1 MKPMPHQRSVT
12 ASMDNMENKHKVTVS
27 KRVRK
32 PSVHRRN
39 LRIATLEGVPSTI
52 FQVLLQGQ
60 FLTGFLLYLGAS
72 SSQIG
77 FVLAL
82 TTLVNVAQI
91 GVAFLIQK
99 LPSRKWA
106 MVTFIG
112 LHRILWGSTG
122 LIPFIF
128 PKEYWVIAFIAL
140 YTTAFI
146 ANTAG
151 GVLWSSVISDLVP
164 ARVRGRYFGIRNT
177 VLNALGSLVMYGGGI
192 ILDRYPGG
200 HGFLIL
206 YIVVWIFSISNVVVF
221 FFYPDVPFE
230 KSEEHKFLPMFKK
243 PLKDTL
249 FMKSTLFL
257 AAWLLLQNLT
267 VPLYSYVM
275 LQLLHINYETLS
287 LLNVSQTVFMMA
299 SFYVWGNLNAK
310 YSNKRLL
317 FFTLPI
323 IALSSLMW
331 GLLSVMPML
340 VVLFAAHI
348 VFGVGVGGFNQ
359 LAFNFIIGD
368 TPKKERPMY
377 MATYAALTGLS
388 SFFGPLIGGQL
399 YEKISHWPQ
408 WTQVYGMQLVVG
420 TLMIALAFLL
430 GRRILKDE

>member
-1 MKPMPHQRSVT
+1 MNPMPHQRSVN
-12 ASMDNMENKHKVTVS
+12 ASMNLIGNKHTVTRP
-27 KRVRK
+27 KRIRK
-32 PSVHRRN
+32 PSLHRNN
-39 LRIATLEGVPSTI
+39 LRIATFEGIPSTI

-60 FLTGFLLYLGAS
+60 FLTGFLLYLGAT

-112 LHRILWGSTG
+112 LHRILWSSTG

-128 PKEYWVIAFIAL
+128 PKEYWVIAFIGL

-151 GVLWSSVISDLVP
+151 GMLWTSVISDLVP
-164 ARVRGRYFGIRNT
+164 SRVRGRYFGIRNT
-177 VLNALGSLVMYGGGI
+177 FLNALGSLVMYGGGV

-206 YIVVWIFSISNVVVF
+206 YIVIWIFAISNVVVF
-221 FFYPDVPFE
+221 CFYPDIHFE
-230 KSEEHKFLPMFKK
+230 KSDESKFLPMFKK

-275 LQLLHINYETLS
+275 LQLLHINYQTLS
-287 LLNVSQTVFMMA
+287 LLNVSQTLFMMA

-323 IALSSLMW
+323 IAASSLMW

-340 VVLFAAHI
+340 LVLFAAHI

-377 MATYAALTGLS
+377 MATYAALTGLA

-399 YEKISHWPQ
+399 YEKIEHWPQ

-420 TLMIALAFLL
+420 TLMILLAFLL

>member
-1 MKPMPHQRSVT
+1 MNIMRNRLPGTRP
-12 ASMDNMENKHKVTVS
+12 
-27 KRVRK
+27 KRIRK
-32 PSVHRRN
+32 ASVHRNN
-39 LRIATLEGVPSTI
+39 LRIATIEGIPSTV

-82 TTLVNVAQI
+82 TTLVNIAQI

-106 MVTFIG
+106 MVIFTG
-112 LHRILWGSTG
+112 LHRLLWGSTG
-122 LIPFIF
+122 LVPFLF
-128 PKEYWVIAFIAL
+128 PKEHWVTAFIIL

-146 ANTAG
+146 SSTAG
-151 GVLWSSVISDLVP
+151 GMLWNSVISDLVP

-177 VLNALGSLVMYGGGI
+177 FLNALGSLVMYGGGVM
-192 ILDRYPGG
+192 LDRYPGA
-200 HGFLIL
+200 HGFLII
-206 YIVVWIFSISNVVVF
+206 YIVVWVCAIANIIVF
-221 FFYPDVPFE
+221 CFYPDVPFE
-230 KSEEHKFLPMFKK
+230 KSEEKSFLPMFRK
-243 PLKDTL
+243 PLHDKL

-275 LQLLHINYETLS
+275 LQLLNINYETLS

-299 SFYVWGNLNAK
+299 SFYVWGNLNAR

-317 FFTLPI
+317 LWTLPI

-331 GLLSVMPML
+331 GMLSVLPML
-340 VVLFAAHI
+340 PVLFAAHI
-348 VFGVGVGGFNQ
+348 IFGMGVGGFNQ

-377 MATYAALTGLS
+377 MAMYAALTGLAA
-388 SFFGPLIGGQL
+388 FFGPLLGGRI
-399 YEKISHWPQ
+399 YEWIVDWPE
-408 WTQVYGMQLVVG
+408 WTQIYGMQIVVG
-420 TLMIALAFLL
+420 VLMIVLAVLL
-430 GRRILKDE
+430 GRRILRDE

>member
-1 MKPMPHQRSVT
+1 MNIMRSRPLN
-12 ASMDNMENKHKVTVS
+12 SRPKWG
-27 KRVRK
+27 RK
-32 PSVHRRN
+32 PSRHRKN
-39 LRIATLEGVPSTI
+39 LSIATWEGVPATV

-82 TTLVNVAQI
+82 TTLVNIAQI

-106 MVTFIG
+106 MVGFVT
-112 LHRILWGSTG
+112 LHRILWTSTG

-128 PKEYWVIAFIAL
+128 PREFWVIAFIGL

-151 GVLWSSVISDLVP
+151 AVLWSSVISDLVP
-164 ARVRGRYFGIRNT
+164 PRVRGRYFGIRNT
-177 VLNALGSLVMYGGGI
+177 LLNGLGSIVMYAGGI
-192 ILDRYPGG
+192 VLDYYHGG
-200 HGFLIL
+200 QGFFIL
-206 YIVVWIFSISNVVVF
+206 YIVVWIFAAANIVVLL
-221 FFYPDVPFE
+221 FYPDVHFE
-230 KSEEHKFLPMFKK
+230 KSEENRFWPMFKK
-243 PLKDTL
+243 PLHDKL

-275 LQLLHINYETLS
+275 LQLLDINYETLS

-299 SFYVWGNLNAK
+299 SFYVWGNLNSK

-317 FFTLPI
+317 LWTLPI
-323 IALSSLMW
+323 IAASSLVW
-331 GLLSVMPML
+331 GLLSVLPML
-340 VVLFAAHI
+340 LVLFTAHI
-348 VFGVGVGGFNQ
+348 IFGVGVGGFNQ

-377 MATYAALTGLS
+377 MAMFAALTGLS
-388 SFFGPLIGGQL
+388 SFFGPLIGGQI
-399 YEKISHWPQ
+399 YGWIEDWPQ
-408 WTQVYGMQLVVG
+408 WTQVYGMQLIVG
-420 TLMIALAFLL
+420 ILMLALAFLL
-430 GRRILKDE
+430 GRRVLKDE

>member
-1 MKPMPHQRSVT
+1 MNIMRSRPLR
-12 ASMDNMENKHKVTVS
+12 NRS
-27 KRVRK
+27 KDLRK
-32 PSVHRRN
+32 ASVHRKN
-39 LRIATLEGVPSTI
+39 LQIATFEGIPSTI

-91 GVAFLIQK
+91 GVAFLIQR

-106 MVTFIG
+106 LVTFIG
-112 LHRILWGSTG
+112 LHRLLWGSTG
-122 LIPFIF
+122 LVPFIF
-128 PKEYWVIAFIAL
+128 PQEHWVTAFIVL
-140 YTTAFI
+140 YTIAFI

-151 GVLWSSVISDLVP
+151 GVLWNSIISDLVP

-177 VLNALGSLVMYGGGI
+177 FLNALGSLVMYGGGI

-206 YIVVWIFSISNVVVF
+206 YIVVWIFSISNIVVF

-230 KSEEHKFLPMFKK
+230 KSEEKDFLPMLRK
-243 PLKDTL
+243 PLQDKM

-257 AAWLLLQNLT
+257 SAWLLLQNLT

-275 LQLLHINYETLS
+275 LQLLNINYEKLS
-287 LLNVSQTVFMMA
+287 LLNVAQTVFMMA
-299 SFYVWGNLNAK
+299 SFYVWGNLNARH
-310 YSNKRLL
+310 SNKKLL
-317 FFTLPI
+317 LWTLPI
-323 IALSSLMW
+323 IAVSSLIW
-331 GLLSVMPML
+331 GLLSVLPML
-340 VVLFAAHI
+340 PVLFAAHI

-368 TPKKERPMY
+368 TPKRERPMY
-377 MATYAALTGLS
+377 MAMYAALTGLAA
-388 SFFGPLIGGQL
+388 FFGPLLGGRI
-399 YEKISHWPQ
+399 YEWIKEWPQ
-408 WTQVYGMQLVVG
+408 WMQIYGMQLVVG
-420 TLMIALAFLL
+420 VLMILLALLL
-430 GRRILKDE
+430 GRRILRDE

>member
-1 MKPMPHQRSVT
+1 MNIMRNGAAGT
-12 ASMDNMENKHKVTVS
+12 GF
-27 KRVRK
+27 KRTRK
-32 PSVHRRN
+32 SSVHRKN
-39 LRIATLEGVPSTI
+39 LQIATFEGIPSTI

-112 LHRILWGSTG
+112 LHRLLWGSTG
-122 LIPFIF
+122 LVPFIF
-128 PKEYWVIAFIAL
+128 PKEHWVTAFIVL
-140 YTTAFI
+140 YTIAFI

-151 GVLWSSVISDLVP
+151 GVLWNSVISDLVP

-177 VLNALGSLVMYGGGI
+177 LLNALGSLVMYGGGI
-192 ILDRYPGG
+192 VLDRFPGG
-200 HGFLIL
+200 QGFLIL
-206 YIVVWIFSISNVVVF
+206 YIVVWIFSVSNIIVF

-230 KSEEHKFLPMFKK
+230 KSEEKDFLPMFRK
-243 PLKDTL
+243 PLQDRL

-299 SFYVWGNLNAK
+299 SFYVWGNLNAR

-317 FFTLPI
+317 LWTLPI
-323 IALSSLMW
+323 IALSSLIW
-331 GLLSVMPML
+331 GLLSVLPML
-340 VVLFAAHI
+340 PVLFAAHI
-348 VFGVGVGGFNQ
+348 IFGMGVGGFNQ

-377 MATYAALTGLS
+377 MAMYAALTGLAA
-388 SFFGPLIGGQL
+388 FFGPVIGGKI
-399 YEKISHWPQ
+399 YEWIVNWPH
-408 WTQVYGMQLVVG
+408 WTQVYGMQLIVG
-420 TLMIALAFLL
+420 MLMITLALLL
-430 GRRILKDE
+430 GRRILKD

>member
-1 MKPMPHQRSVT
+1 MNFIRNKQVITRPKRIRKTSLQR
-12 ASMDNMENKHKVTVS
+12 N
-27 KRVRK
+27 
-32 PSVHRRN
+32 N
-39 LRIATLEGVPSTI
+39 LRIATFEGIPSTV

-60 FLTGFLLYLGAS
+60 FLTGFLLYLGAT

-106 MVTFIG
+106 MVIFIG

-128 PKEYWVIAFIAL
+128 PKEYWVIAFIGL

-151 GVLWSSVISDLVP
+151 GMLWTSVIGDLVP

-177 VLNALGSLVMYGGGI
+177 LLNALGSLVMYGGGV
-192 ILDRYPGG
+192 ILDHYPGG

-206 YIVVWIFSISNVVVF
+206 YIVIWISGITNVVVF
-221 FFYPDVPFE
+221 CFYPDIHFE
-230 KSEEHKFLPMFKK
+230 KSDESKFLPMFKK
-243 PLKDTL
+243 PLNDTL

-275 LQLLHINYETLS
+275 LQLLHINYQTLS
-287 LLNVSQTVFMMA
+287 LLNVSQTLFMMA

-323 IALSSLMW
+323 IAASSLMW
-331 GLLSVMPML
+331 GLLSVLPML
-340 VVLFAAHI
+340 VVLFAVHI

-399 YEKISHWPQ
+399 YEKIEHWPQ

-420 TLMIALAFLL
+420 TLMILLAFLL

>member
-1 MKPMPHQRSVT
+1 MNIMRRRPSTSRPKLSRK
-12 ASMDNMENKHKVTVS
+12 ASIH
-27 KRVRK
+27 RK
-32 PSVHRRN
+32 N
-39 LRIATLEGVPSTI
+39 LRIATFEGIPATI

-60 FLTGFLLYLGAS
+60 FLTGFLLYLGAT

-82 TTLVNVAQI
+82 TTLVNIAQI

-112 LHRILWGSTG
+112 LQRVLWGSTG
-122 LIPFIF
+122 LVPFIF
-128 PKEYWVIAFIAL
+128 PHQYWVIAFIGL

-146 ANTAG
+146 VNTVS

-177 VLNALGSLVMYGGGI
+177 LLNALGSLVLYAGGV

-206 YIVVWIFSISNVVVF
+206 YIVVWIFSLTNVVIF

-230 KSEEHKFLPMFKK
+230 KSEEIKFLPMFKK
-243 PLKDTL
+243 PLHDKL
-249 FMKSTLFL
+249 FMKSTVFL
-257 AAWLLLQNLT
+257 AAWLLLQNVT

-287 LLNVSQTVFMMA
+287 LLNVAQTLFMMA

-317 FFTLPI
+317 FWTLPI
-323 IALSSLMW
+323 IALSSLLW
-331 GLLSVMPML
+331 GLLSVLPML
-340 VVLFAAHI
+340 LVLFAAHI

-359 LAFNFIIGD
+359 LAFNFLIGD

-377 MATYAALTGLS
+377 MAMYAALTGLS
-388 SFFGPLIGGQL
+388 SFFGPVIGGRV
-399 YEKISHWPQ
+399 YELIKHWPH
-408 WTQVYGMQLVVG
+408 WTQVYGMQLIIG
-420 TLMIALAFLL
+420 TLMIVLVLL
-430 GRRILKDE
+430 QGRRILRDE

>member
-1 MKPMPHQRSVT
+1 MNPMPHQRSVT
-12 ASMDNMENKHKVTVS
+12 TSMNIIGNKDTVTRP
-27 KRVRK
+27 KRIRK
-32 PSVHRRN
+32 TSVHRNN
-39 LRIATLEGVPSTI
+39 LQIATLEGIPSTV

-72 SSQIG
+72 SGQIG

-112 LHRILWGSTG
+112 LHRILWSSTG

-128 PKEYWVIAFIAL
+128 PKEYWVIAFIGL

-146 ANTAG
+146 VNTAG
-151 GVLWSSVISDLVP
+151 GMLWSLVISDLVP
-164 ARVRGRYFGIRNT
+164 PRVRGRYFGIRNT
-177 VLNALGSLVMYGGGI
+177 FLNALGSLVMFGGGV

-206 YIVVWIFSISNVVVF
+206 YIVVWIFAIANIVVF
-221 FFYPDVPFE
+221 CFYPDVPFE
-230 KSEEHKFLPMFKK
+230 KSEESKFLPMLRK
-243 PLKDTL
+243 PLHDTL

-275 LQLLHINYETLS
+275 LHLLHINYQTLS

-323 IALSSLMW
+323 IAVSSLMW
-331 GLLSVMPML
+331 GLLSVLPML
-340 VVLFAAHI
+340 LVLFAAHI

-399 YEKISHWPQ
+399 YEKIEHWPQ
-408 WTQVYGMQLVVG
+408 WTQVYGMQIVVG
-420 TLMIALAFLL
+420 LLMILLAFLL
-430 GRRILKDE
+430 GRRILRDE

>member
-1 MKPMPHQRSVT
+1 MPHLRSVT
-12 ASMDNMENKHKVTVS
+12 ASMDNMENKHQVTVS
-27 KRVRK
+27 KRTRK

-200 HGFLIL
+200 HGFLVL
-206 YIVVWIFSISNVVVF
+206 YIVVWIFSLSNVVVF
-221 FFYPDVPFE
+221 FFIRMCLSRNR
-230 KSEEHKFLPMFKK
+230 KSISFCLCLRNR
-243 PLKDTL
+243 LKIHYL
-249 FMKSTLFL
+249 
-257 AAWLLLQNLT
+257 
-267 VPLYSYVM
+267 
-275 LQLLHINYETLS
+275 
-287 LLNVSQTVFMMA
+287 
-299 SFYVWGNLNAK
+299 
-310 YSNKRLL
+310 
-317 FFTLPI
+317 
-323 IALSSLMW
+323 
-331 GLLSVMPML
+331 
-340 VVLFAAHI
+340 
-348 VFGVGVGGFNQ
+348 
-359 LAFNFIIGD
+359 
-368 TPKKERPMY
+368 
-377 MATYAALTGLS
+377 
-388 SFFGPLIGGQL
+388 
-399 YEKISHWPQ
+399 
-408 WTQVYGMQLVVG
+408 
-420 TLMIALAFLL
+420 
-430 GRRILKDE
+430 

>member
-1 MKPMPHQRSVT
+1 MNIMRNNRPLRNRSKEIRK
-12 ASMDNMENKHKVTVS
+12 ASIH
-27 KRVRK
+27 RK
-32 PSVHRRN
+32 N
-39 LRIATLEGVPSTI
+39 LQIATFEGIPATI

-82 TTLVNVAQI
+82 TTLVNIAQI

-112 LHRILWGSTG
+112 LHRLLWGSTG
-122 LIPFIF
+122 LVPFIF
-128 PKEYWVIAFIAL
+128 PQEYWVTAFIVM
-140 YTTAFI
+140 YTIAFI

-177 VLNALGSLVMYGGGI
+177 FLNALGSLVMYGGGV

-206 YIVVWIFSISNVVVF
+206 YIIVWIFSILNVIVF

-230 KSEEHKFLPMFKK
+230 KSEEKDFLPMLKK
-243 PLKDTL
+243 PLHDTL

-275 LQLLHINYETLS
+275 LQLLHINYEKLS

-299 SFYVWGNLNAK
+299 SFYVWGNLNAR

-317 FFTLPI
+317 LWTLPI
-323 IALSSLMW
+323 IAVSSLMW
-331 GLLSVMPML
+331 GLLSVLPML
-340 VVLFAAHI
+340 PVLFAAHI

-377 MATYAALTGLS
+377 MAMYAALTGLAA
-388 SFFGPLIGGQL
+388 FFGPLLGGRI
-399 YEKISHWPQ
+399 YEWIKDWPHWM
-408 WTQVYGMQLVVG
+408 QVYGMQLVVG
-420 TLMIALAFLL
+420 MLMITLALLL
-430 GRRILKDE
+430 GRRILRDE

>member
-1 MKPMPHQRSVT
+1 MSIMRNRQP
-12 ASMDNMENKHKVTVS
+12 
-27 KRVRK
+27 
-32 PSVHRRN
+32 VHRPKRTRKASVQRKN
-39 LRIATLEGVPSTI
+39 LQIATFEGIPATI

-60 FLTGFLLYLGAS
+60 FLTGFLLYLGAT

-82 TTLVNVAQI
+82 TTLVNIGQI
-91 GVAFLIQK
+91 GVAFLIQR

-106 MVTFIG
+106 MVTFVA

-122 LIPFIF
+122 LVPFIF

-151 GVLWSSVISDLVP
+151 SVLWSSVISDLVP
-164 ARVRGRYFGIRNT
+164 PKVRGRYFGIRNT
-177 VLNALGSLVMYGGGI
+177 FLNALGSLVMYGGGI
-192 ILDRYPGG
+192 VLDRYPGG

-206 YIVVWIFSISNVVVF
+206 YIVVWIFSTANIIVYL
-221 FFYPDVPFE
+221 FYPDVPFE
-230 KSEEHKFLPMFKK
+230 KSEENKFLPMLKK
-243 PLKDTL
+243 PLHDTL

-257 AAWLLLQNLT
+257 AGWLLLQNLV
-267 VPLYSYVM
+267 VPMYSYVM
-275 LQLLHINYETLS
+275 LQLLNINYQTMS

-317 FFTLPI
+317 LWTLPI
-323 IALSSLMW
+323 IAVSSLIW
-331 GLLSVMPML
+331 GLLSVLPML
-340 VVLFAAHI
+340 VVLFAAHV

-377 MATYAALTGLS
+377 MAVYAALTGIS
-388 SFFGPLIGGQL
+388 SFFGPLIGGKI
-399 YEKISHWPQ
+399 YEWIEDWPHWI
-408 WTQVYGMQLVVG
+408 QVFGTQLVVG
-420 TLMIALAFLL
+420 LLMIVLAATL
-430 GRRILKDE
+430 GRKILKDA

>member
-1 MKPMPHQRSVT
+1 
-12 ASMDNMENKHKVTVS
+12 MDDMEI
-27 KRVRK
+27 KRKITGINRIRK

-39 LRIATLEGVPSTI
+39 LRIATLEGVPATI
-52 FQVLLQGQ
+52 FMVLLQGQ

-91 GVAFLIQK
+91 GVAYFIQK
-99 LPSRKWA
+99 LRSRKWA
-106 MVTFIG
+106 MVTLVG
-112 LHRILWGSTG
+112 LHRILWSSTG
-122 LIPFIF
+122 LIPFIL
-128 PKEYWVIAFIAL
+128 PKEYWVISFIVL
-140 YTTAFI
+140 YTIAFI

-151 GVLWSSVISDLVP
+151 GVIWNSVISDLVP
-164 ARVRGRYFGIRNT
+164 PRVRGRYFGIRNT

-192 ILDRYPGG
+192 VLDRYPGG

-206 YIVVWIFSISNVVVF
+206 YIIVWIFSISDIVVF
-221 FFYPDVPFE
+221 CFYPDVPFE

-249 FMKSTLFL
+249 FMKSTVFL

-287 LLNVSQTVFMMA
+287 LLNVAQTIFMMA
-299 SFYVWGNLNAK
+299 SFYVWGNLNAR

-317 FFTLPI
+317 FYTLPI
-323 IALSSLMW
+323 IALSSLLW
-331 GLLSVMPML
+331 GLLSVLPML
-340 VVLFAAHI
+340 LVLFAAHI

-399 YEKISHWPQ
+399 YDNIAHWPE
-408 WTQVYGMQLVVG
+408 WTQIYGMQLVVG
-420 TLMIALAFLL
+420 TLMLILAFLL
-430 GRRILKDE
+430 GRRILKDK

>member
-1 MKPMPHQRSVT
+1 MNIMRSRPQRSR
-12 ASMDNMENKHKVTVS
+12 S
-27 KRVRK
+27 KEVRK
-32 PSVHRRN
+32 ASVHRKN
-39 LRIATLEGVPSTI
+39 LQIATFEGIPSTI

-112 LHRILWGSTG
+112 LHRLLWASTG
-122 LIPFIF
+122 LVPFIF
-128 PKEYWVIAFIAL
+128 PQEYWVTAFIGL
-140 YTTAFI
+140 YTIAFI

-151 GVLWSSVISDLVP
+151 GVLWNSVISDLVP

-177 VLNALGSLVMYGGGI
+177 FLNALGSLVMYGGGI
-192 ILDRYPGG
+192 VLDRYPGG
-200 HGFLIL
+200 QGFLIV
-206 YIVVWIFSISNVVVF
+206 YIVVWIFSTANIIVF

-230 KSEEHKFLPMFKK
+230 KSAEKNFLPMLRK
-243 PLKDTL
+243 PLQDKL

-275 LQLLHINYETLS
+275 LQLLNINYEKLS
-287 LLNVSQTVFMMA
+287 LLNVAQTVFMMA
-299 SFYVWGNLNAK
+299 SFYVWGNLNARH
-310 YSNKRLL
+310 SNKKLL
-317 FFTLPI
+317 LWTLPI
-323 IALSSLMW
+323 IAVSSLIW
-331 GLLSVMPML
+331 GLLSVLPVL
-340 VVLFAAHI
+340 PVLFAAHI

-368 TPKKERPMY
+368 TPKGERPMY
-377 MATYAALTGLS
+377 MAMYAALTGLAA
-388 SFFGPLIGGQL
+388 FFGPLLGGRI
-399 YEKISHWPQ
+399 YEWIKEWPHDI
-408 WTQVYGMQLVVG
+408 QVYGMQLVVG
-420 TLMIALAFLL
+420 VLMIALALLL
-430 GRRILKDE
+430 GRRILRDE